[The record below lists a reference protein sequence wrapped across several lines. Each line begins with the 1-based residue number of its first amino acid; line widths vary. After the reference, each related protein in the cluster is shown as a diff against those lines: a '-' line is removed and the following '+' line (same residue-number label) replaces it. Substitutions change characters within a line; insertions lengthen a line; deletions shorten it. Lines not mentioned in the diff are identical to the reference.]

1 VVRRS
6 SPDTLADRED
16 ALLATQRDLMTEVGK
31 LRREEEYLDLKVRQ
45 AREQVR
51 YYEDLLN
58 LLRRDFGKNPGLPDL
73 VRRLG

>member
-1 VVRRS
+1 VARRPS
-6 SPDTLADRED
+6 LTLADREES
-16 ALLATQRDLMTEVGK
+16 LLATQREMLSEVNR

-51 YYEDLLN
+51 YYEDLLT
-58 LLRRDFGKNPGLPDL
+58 LLRRDWGKTPGLTDL